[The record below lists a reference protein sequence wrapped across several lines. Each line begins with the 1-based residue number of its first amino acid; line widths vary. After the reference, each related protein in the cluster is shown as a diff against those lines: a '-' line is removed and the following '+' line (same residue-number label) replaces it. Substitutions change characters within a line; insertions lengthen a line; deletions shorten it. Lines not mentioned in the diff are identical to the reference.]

1 MLHSSAMLNPEQM
14 PFCIDGLNS
23 IVNLPIHVNQT
34 NPVLIELLRIDLA
47 TNQNETISIGSKELK
62 KIKKQAT
69 KASAK
74 SDHSSTLLLEFPV
87 KQSGLYRL
95 QKVVDESKLEVQRRL
110 SDTLVVQCPTAS
122 VKSVPQDKCK
132 GQLSDFYLEVEATP
146 PFKVKYSKT
155 LNGEDNG
162 HVFLSIHPDNLVSP
176 LGRQN
181 TSGVVVSL
189 DPAGVNVSWA
199 RAQFVRVPLNESLGV
214 GGDWQYQIDEVHDAF
229 GNMVDYSDSHR
240 EDLLLHKSK
249 RENRRQQIFFVHE
262 RPTIALDGYS
272 SQHSLKVP
280 KEQSRV
286 LPVRLASTGAST
298 LERSKHAVTYLF
310 TPEDSL
316 LPNQE
321 HAKDAKLKEVEIFGG
336 DRGFVVGKPG
346 LYTLKTVSAKN
357 CEGEVLE
364 PSSCLVQNPPQPSLK
379 VTTANIPDQCA
390 GNSIGLVID
399 LDLTGT
405 PPIRLSYEIHHADI
419 VTTKVVDADRLQKQI
434 ELRPSHAGKYTYT
447 FVQISDA
454 VYKNP
459 RLLDERPISQVVKP
473 PASARFQTGW
483 QTKIAC
489 LGEAVSFDLDVSGE
503 SPLTLLYETVH
514 NGKRDRNKKD
524 VIQGPLHT
532 IRTDKLKSGGD
543 YSLVLKSITDKS
555 GCTVLLD
562 EEAKIEVG
570 LQMPKVSFGQLDGK
584 RSISAL
590 EGKKV
595 SLPLRLQG
603 ELPWTVS
610 YRNLDESEPSLKEQV
625 IYSDNGQLQVN
636 TQGAYEIVGVHDAN
650 CPGSVDIPSGTFD
663 VRWVPRPAIA
673 IVESTL
679 IAFNKG
685 KYIKKSICEGDE
697 DTTEISFTGS
707 APFTVEYTQKLKPTH
722 GSISKRSQKL
732 TAGLNLASF
741 KMEASEAGLNEYEF
755 SRLGDSSY
763 SHASPVTTL
772 LSVQQQVHSK
782 PSASFIDV
790 GKTYKYCKEEE
801 TGNEVIPIIF
811 TGSPPF
817 HLEIDIRHHA
827 TSKPEIITIPHI
839 DANHYNFHIPHRV
852 LALGTH
858 AVTVRKVRD
867 AHGCQRKMDFDAPH
881 VQVRVA
887 DIPSISPLEAQTH
900 FCVGDRISYMLTG
913 SPPFHV
919 YYTFRNLESKAS
931 VSTTTF
937 RRIAE
942 KPGEFQITGISDQ
955 RSTDNCKA
963 RTDITKIIHEL
974 PSVRISKGRT
984 ATVDIHEGGEAEIL
998 FEFGGTPPFEFT

>member
-1 MLHSSAMLNPEQM
+1 MLHSSAMLNPEDK

-23 IVNLPIHVNQT
+23 IANLPIRINQT
-34 NPVLIELLRIDLA
+34 NPVLIELLRIDLT
-47 TNQNETISIGSKELK
+47 TNMNETISIGSKELK
-62 KIKKQAT
+62 KIKKQASKSST
-69 KASAK
+69 KN
-74 SDHSSTLLLEFPV
+74 DHSSPRLLELPV

-95 QKVVDESKLEVQRRL
+95 QKVVDESKLEVQRKL
-110 SDTLVVQCPTAS
+110 SDTWVVQCPRAA
-122 VKSVPQDKCK
+122 VKSVPQNKCK
-132 GQLSDFYLEVEATP
+132 GELSDFYLEVEATP
-146 PFKVKYSKT
+146 PSKVKYSKT
-155 LNGEDNG
+155 INGEDNG
-162 HVFLSIHPDNLVSP
+162 HVSLSIHPDNLVSL

-181 TSGVVVSL
+181 TLGVLASL
-189 DPAGVNVSWA
+189 DPTGVNVSWA
-199 RAQFVRVPLNESLGV
+199 RSQIVNVPLNESLGV
-214 GGDWQYQIDEVHDAF
+214 GGDWQYQIDEVLDAF
-229 GNMVDYSDSHR
+229 GNVVDYSDEELLSH
-240 EDLLLHKSK
+240 KFK
-249 RENRRQQIFFVHE
+249 RETRRQQIFSVHE
-262 RPTIALDGYS
+262 RPTVALDGYS

-280 KEQSRV
+280 KGQTLV
-286 LPVRLASTGAST
+286 LPIRLASTGAST
-298 LERSKHAVTYLF
+298 LEHSKHIITYLF
-310 TPEDSL
+310 TAEDSL

-321 HAKDAKLKEVEIFGG
+321 HAKNAELEEVEITGS
-336 DRGFVVGKPG
+336 DRGFVVGKSG
-346 LYTLKTVSAKN
+346 LYTLKSVSAKN

-399 LDLTGT
+399 LDLIGT
-405 PPIRLSYEIHHADI
+405 PPIRLSYEIHHAGA
-419 VTTKVVDADRLQKQI
+419 VTTKVVDAVHHQKQL
-434 ELRPSHAGKYTYT
+434 ELRPPHAGKYTYK

-459 RLLDERPISQVVKP
+459 RLLDEKPISQVVKP
-473 PASARFQTGW
+473 PASARFHAGW

-489 LGEAVSFDLDVSGE
+489 LGEAVSFELVVSGE
-503 SPLTLLYETVH
+503 YPLTLLYETLH
-514 NGKRDRNKKD
+514 NGKREKNKEEFNQDRLPAMIK
-524 VIQGPLHT
+524 
-532 IRTDKLKSGGD
+532 TDKLVNAGD
-543 YSLVLKSITDKS
+543 YSLVLKSITDKV
-555 GCTVLLD
+555 GCTVFLD

-570 LQMPKVSFGQLDGK
+570 LQVPKVSFGQLDGK
-584 RSISAL
+584 RSVSAL
-590 EGKKV
+590 EGRKV

-603 ELPWTVS
+603 DLPWTVS
-610 YRNLDESEPSLKEQV
+610 YRNLDESKPSPREQV
-625 IYSDNGQLQVN
+625 IYSDNGQLEVN
-636 TQGAYEIVGVHDAN
+636 AQGVYEIIGVRDAN
-650 CPGSVDIPSGTFD
+650 CPGSVDIPRGKFD
-663 VRWVPRPAIA
+663 VRWIPRPSIS
-673 IVESTL
+673 IVESSL
-679 IAFNKG
+679 VAFNQG
-685 KYIKKSICEGDE
+685 KYVKKSICEGDE
-697 DTTEISFTGS
+697 DVTEISFTGT
-707 APFTVEYTQKLKPTH
+707 APFNVEYNQKLKPTH
-722 GSISKRSQKL
+722 GSISKRSRKL

-763 SHASPVTTL
+763 NHASPASTL
-772 LSVQQQVHSK
+772 LIVQQQVHSK
-782 PSASFIDV
+782 PSASFADV

-801 TGNEVIPIIF
+801 TGDEVIPITF

-827 TSKPEIITIPHI
+827 TSKPEPINVPHI
-839 DANHYNFHIPHRV
+839 DAMHYDFHIPHRV

-858 AVTVRKVRD
+858 AVTIRKIRD
-867 AHGCQRKMDFDAPH
+867 AHGCQKEMDFDAPH
-881 VQVRVA
+881 VQVSVA

-919 YYTFRNLESKAS
+919 YYTFQNLERKAS

-937 RRIAE
+937 KRIAE

-963 RTDITKIIHEL
+963 RTEITKIIHEL